1 MNADAYEVRARQY
14 APKTLEETQAAA
26 HRLLGEGYSDHGI
39 AAALGLAVEQVRRM
53 LGECAS
59 CG

>member
-1 MNADAYEVRARQY
+1 MANTYADRAEVH
-14 APKTLEETQAAA
+14 APKTLEESRAAA
-26 HRLLGEGYSDHGI
+26 HRLLEEGFSDHGI

-53 LGECAS
+53 LGECSS